1 MIWNFS
7 IVRGWAK
14 SNPCGPVKLPA
25 GLSDGE
31 RSAPTEEQQEKV
43 KQGLEKE
50 NGLFAYMLLYTG
62 LRRGEL
68 LALRWE
74 DIDRKKKV
82 IHVTKSVCFVGGK
95 PMIKLP
101 KSKAGRRDV
110 VLLDALE
117 KVLPDG
123 GSGYLFGGNAPW
135 LKSQTERNWLEWCKA
150 AGLAHE
156 LVTVAVDPKTQ
167 KKKTRRKWRPDITAH
182 QLRHAFATML
192 YDANIDEMDTKELM
206 GHSSIQVT
214 RDVYTH
220 IRQSRRE
227 KTAEKLNAF
236 LGQNSVKVGGDVG
249 A

>member
-1 MIWNFS
+1 M
-7 IVRGWAK
+7 
-14 SNPCGPVKLPA
+14 
-25 GLSDGE
+25 
-31 RSAPTEEQQEKV
+31 
-43 KQGLEKE
+43 
-50 NGLFAYMLLYTG
+50 
-62 LRRGEL
+62 
-68 LALRWE
+68 ALRWE

-123 GSGYLFGGNAPW
+123 GNGYLFGGNAPW

-156 LVTVAVDPKTQ
+156 LMTVEVDPKTQ

-182 QLRHAFATML
+182 QLRHAFVTML
-192 YDANIDEMDTKELM
+192 YDANIDEMDTKEM
-206 GHSSIQVT
+206 IGHSSIQVT